1 MKNYLNSA
9 YYRTVL
15 LFSAIIVS
23 IFLSFGLTSCSSGQS
38 AGDIV
43 CDYGAVLCDVS
54 TTLCNDIPGV
64 PPQVCNYLDLACY
77 NLNVI
82 CDMRDSTETIQYQTA
97 LTNIQTL
104 TAKLRAWKVSREVP
118 K

>member
-1 MKNYLNSA
+1 MKNYFSIAHSLLL
-9 YYRTVL
+9 VI
-15 LFSAIIVS
+15 LFSLVVSFIVP
-23 IFLSFGLTSCSSGQS
+23 GCSSGQN

-43 CDYGAVLCDVS
+43 CDYGTVLCDVS

-77 NLNVI
+77 NLNTI
-82 CDMRDSTETIQYQTA
+82 CDMRDSTDTIQYQTA